1 MVKVED
7 DNVQHP
13 NTVPMS
19 MDSSSSRNVPYVTRG
34 PEPHLAPAPGQASGC
49 YPSFR
54 RMIGG
59 CCGCLGMVPCC
70 CCASP
75 YKTVEQGF
83 VGLVSEFG
91 RFTRI
96 ANPGLVYINPST
108 SSLRKVNTRIQVF
121 SLPQQEIFTRDN
133 VSVRVDCVVY
143 WRIFEPATAV
153 FGVDNVEKAL
163 NERAQ
168 TTMREVCSVRDLQDM
183 LSHRELMAE
192 EIKHI
197 IEATAHSWGI
207 EIEAILIKDIIM
219 GKELQENLSAAAV
232 AKRQGASKV
241 IAAQA
246 EVEAAKLMRE
256 ASDIMATPAAMQF
269 RYLETLQ
276 KMAQSAN
283 SRVIFVPTSSNYG
296 ASSLDNPAMSSSLIE
311 QMARQPPQ

>member
-1 MVKVED
+1 MVKVADHVE
-7 DNVQHP
+7 
-13 NTVPMS
+13 
-19 MDSSSSRNVPYVTRG
+19 MDESSSG
-34 PEPHLAPAPGQASGC
+34 PHTQAMNDARPTYTKPVPHLVPSKERDSGC
-49 YPSFR
+49 YATCAR
-54 RMIGG
+54 CCGG
-59 CCGCLGMVPCC
+59 LWGCFGILCCGCC
-70 CCASP
+70 SP
-75 YKTVEQGF
+75 YKRVEQGY
-83 VGLVSEFG
+83 VGLISEFG
-91 RFTRI
+91 KFSRV
-96 ANPGLVYINPST
+96 ANPGLVYINPIT
-108 SSLRKVNTRIQVF
+108 SQLHHVNTKIQVF

-133 VSVRVDCVVY
+133 VSVKVDCVVY

-153 FGVDNVEKAL
+153 FLVDNVEKAL

-207 EIEAILIKDIIM
+207 EIESILIKDIIM
-219 GKELQENLSAAAV
+219 DRDLQENLSAAAV

-276 KMAQSAN
+276 KMAQHSQ
-283 SRVIFVPTSSNYG
+283 SRVIFMPTFSNYG
-296 ASSLDNPAMSSSLIE
+296 NAVLDPASNSSLIE
-311 QMARQPPQ
+311 HMARE